1 MNIIYWFR
9 KNCFYDLIITEVFIP
24 FFSKCAQGATSTMPI
39 KDNWGR
45 EVVDVILLDLFISL
59 MLSDIYR
66 LWPAKLHIRS
76 PINIFVAQGTVE

>member
-1 MNIIYWFR
+1 
-9 KNCFYDLIITEVFIP
+9 
-24 FFSKCAQGATSTMPI
+24 MPI

-59 MLSDIYR
+59 MLSNIYR

>member
-1 MNIIYWFR
+1 
-9 KNCFYDLIITEVFIP
+9 
-24 FFSKCAQGATSTMPI
+24 MPI

-45 EVVDVILLDLFISL
+45 EVVDVVLLDLFISL

-76 PINIFVAQGTVE
+76 PINIFVAQGTVEQIAAGTREYCQFPMLQLCIALPMQGKI